1 MSPAQFQMFLV
12 VMQSLPVIAVG
23 FPPGCPTAAKAAV
36 PPHCLAPPW
45 LPELSQHLELLEEV
59 CSSVSLSV
67 SDNLK
72 FSLSPWEHGWSPSSD
87 GHLVLALQLGDGT
100 VCLHP
105 LPKGFLSHLPDVL
118 LPNRR
123 DLHPVKRQ

>member
-1 MSPAQFQMFLV
+1 MSAPQFQMFLV
-12 VMQSLPVIAVG
+12 VMQSLPVITVG
-23 FPPGCPTAAKAAV
+23 FPPGCPTAAKAAAW
-36 PPHCLAPPW
+36 HL
-45 LPELSQHLELLEEV
+45 LGFLSSPRHLELPEDMTLFLCQPV
-59 CSSVSLSV
+59 P
-67 SDNLK
+67 DNLK
-72 FSLSPWEHGWSPSSD
+72 FSLSPWEHEWSPSSG

-105 LPKGFLSHLPDVL
+105 LPKGFLSHPPDVL